1 MKKVK
6 KSDAIER
13 QLNRYQVNIKLD
25 PEYDKDIIEVLKQVD
40 KKQTFIKD
48 CIRHLTKDGKKR
60 YIIVT
65 PEKEV
70 TSQ

>member
-1 MKKVK
+1 MKKQI

-48 CIRHLTKDGKKR
+48 CIRHFDK
-60 YIIVT
+60 VW
-65 PEKEV
+65 EKV
-70 TSQ
+70 V

>member
-6 KSDAIER
+6 KSDAVER
-13 QLNRYQVNIKLD
+13 QLNRFQVNLKLD

-48 CIRHLTKDGKKR
+48 CIKHFDK
-60 YIIVT
+60 VW
-65 PEKEV
+65 EKV
-70 TSQ
+70 L

>member
-48 CIRHLTKDGKKR
+48 CIRHFDK
-60 YIIVT
+60 V
-65 PEKEV
+65 
-70 TSQ
+70 